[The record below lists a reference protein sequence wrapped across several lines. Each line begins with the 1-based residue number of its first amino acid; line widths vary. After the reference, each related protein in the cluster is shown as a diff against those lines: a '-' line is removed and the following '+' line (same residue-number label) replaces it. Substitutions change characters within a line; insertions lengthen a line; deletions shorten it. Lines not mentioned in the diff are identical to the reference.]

1 MDYNV
6 FRGSGWHTKVQDMA
20 IGDDALAA
28 AADAAAGRERE
39 LSVAQKRGSIVDDFH
54 RAWPNSGA
62 TLVPTDRFWD
72 RWWVCFPNETLPR
85 GWIGYGQHHSFAD
98 TTEDRYM
105 LYCLS
110 LDVYR
115 YRHGGNNERKHM
127 AFSTSFEGIIKR
139 AKKALIPLTTK
150 LVCYGHYDT
159 HCRSV
164 QDYISTKTKAVKEAY
179 KKVTGVEMGY
189 TSIKEVK
196 SWPLLQEFEHLQ
208 RTGHKWISSS
218 LQESVEKLVSS
229 VYDRANALANED
241 ADMVYVWSDQ
251 NKIKLLQL
259 GNCRVESVFKAN
271 LTSTAE
277 FSYDRI
283 EDLPDGLHGKISM
296 LQVVGDETFLPNVGT
311 RIGYGYFLV
320 GGES

>member
-6 FRGSGWHTKVQDMA
+6 FRGSGWHTKVQNMA
-20 IGDDALAA
+20 IGDEALAA

-39 LSVAQKRGSIVDDFH
+39 LSASQKRSGITDAFH

-62 TLVPTDRFWD
+62 TLVPYSGYYERF
-72 RWWVCFPNETLPR
+72 WVCFPNETLPR
-85 GWIGYGQHHSFAD
+85 GWIGYGHHHSFAD

-115 YRHGGNNERKHM
+115 YRHDANNERKHM

-179 KKVTGVEMGY
+179 KKVTGMDMSYG
-189 TSIKEVK
+189 SIKEVK

-218 LQESVEKLVSS
+218 LQESAEKLVSS
-229 VYDRANALANED
+229 VYDRENAIANED
-241 ADMVYVWSDQ
+241 SDMVYVWSDQ

-271 LTSTAE
+271 LTNTVE

-311 RIGYGYFLV
+311 RTGYGYFLV

>member
-6 FRGSGWHTKVQDMA
+6 FRGSSWRTKVQDMA

-39 LSVAQKRGSIVDDFH
+39 LSAAQKRGSIVDDFH

-62 TLVPTDRFWD
+62 ILVPYSDYHERF
-72 RWWVCFPNETLPR
+72 WVCFPNETLPR
-85 GWIGYGQHHSFAD
+85 GWIGYGHHHSFAD

-115 YRHGGNNERKHM
+115 YRHDANNERKHM

-164 QDYISTKTKAVKEAY
+164 RDYISTKTKAVQGAY
-179 KKVTGVEMGY
+179 KKVTGMGMSHG
-189 TSIKEVK
+189 SIEVK

-218 LQESVEKLVSS
+218 LQESAEKLVSS
-229 VYDRANALANED
+229 VYDRENAIANED

-259 GNCRVESVFKAN
+259 GSCRVESVFKAN
-271 LTSTAE
+271 LTNTVE

>member
-1 MDYNV
+1 
-6 FRGSGWHTKVQDMA
+6 MA
-20 IGDDALAA
+20 IGDDAMTA
-28 AADAAAGRERE
+28 AADAAAGRELE
-39 LSVAQKRGSIVDDFH
+39 LSPAQKRSGIIDGFH

-62 TLVPTDRFWD
+62 ILVPAHRFYDRF
-72 RWWVCFPNETLPR
+72 WVCFPNETLPR
-85 GWIGYGQHHSFAD
+85 GWIGYGHHHSFAD

-115 YRHGGNNERKHM
+115 YRHDANNERKHM

-164 QDYISTKTKAVKEAY
+164 QDYISTKTKTVQGAY
-179 KKVTGVEMGY
+179 KKVTGIDMSYG
-189 TSIKEVK
+189 SIKEVK

-218 LQESVEKLVSS
+218 LQESAEKLVSS
-229 VYDRANALANED
+229 VYDRENAIANED

-271 LTSTAE
+271 LTNTVE

>member
-1 MDYNV
+1 MNYNT
-6 FRGSGWHTKVQDMA
+6 FKGSGWHTKVQHWA
-20 IGDDALAA
+20 IGDDAIAA
-28 AADAAAGRERE
+28 AADAAAGCERE
-39 LSVAQKRGSIVDDFH
+39 LSAAQKRGSIVDAFH

-62 TLVPTDRFWD
+62 TLVPADKFWD

-85 GWIGYGQHHSFAD
+85 GWIGYGQHHSFAA

-179 KKVTGVEMGY
+179 KKVTGRDLGFDA
-189 TSIKEVK
+189 IPEVK
-196 SWPLLQEFEHLQ
+196 GWPLLQEFEHLQ

-229 VYDRANALANED
+229 VYDRANAIANED
-241 ADMVYVWSDQ
+241 ADMVYVWSVQ

-271 LTSTAE
+271 LTNTAE
-277 FSYDRI
+277 FLYDRI
-283 EDLPDGLHGKISM
+283 EDLPEGLHGKISM
-296 LQVVGDETFLPNVGT
+296 LQVVGNETFLPNVGT

>member
-1 MDYNV
+1 MDYNN

-28 AADAAAGRERE
+28 AADAVAGRERE
-39 LSVAQKRGSIVDDFH
+39 LNGAQKRSSIVDDFH
-54 RAWPNSGA
+54 KAWPNSGA
-62 TLVPTDRFWD
+62 TLVPADRFFD

-150 LVCYGHYDT
+150 LVCYGQYDT

-164 QDYISTKTKAVKEAY
+164 QDYISTKTKAVQGAF

-189 TSIKEVK
+189 SSIKEVK

-229 VYDRANALANED
+229 VYDRANAIANED

-271 LTSTAE
+271 LTDTEE

-283 EDLPDGLHGKISM
+283 EDLPDG
-296 LQVVGDETFLPNVGT
+296 Q
-311 RIGYGYFLV
+311 
-320 GGES
+320 

>member
-1 MDYNV
+1 
-6 FRGSGWHTKVQDMA
+6 
-20 IGDDALAA
+20 
-28 AADAAAGRERE
+28 
-39 LSVAQKRGSIVDDFH
+39 
-54 RAWPNSGA
+54 
-62 TLVPTDRFWD
+62 
-72 RWWVCFPNETLPR
+72 
-85 GWIGYGQHHSFAD
+85 
-98 TTEDRYM
+98 M

-150 LVCYGHYDT
+150 LLCYGHYDT

-164 QDYISTKTKAVKEAY
+164 QDYISTKTKAVREAY

-189 TSIKEVK
+189 GSIQEVK

-271 LTSTAE
+271 LTNTAE
-277 FSYDRI
+277 FLYDRI
-283 EDLPDGLHGKISM
+283 EDLPEGLHGKISM
-296 LQVVGDETFLPNVGT
+296 LQVVGNETFLPNVGT

>member
-39 LSVAQKRGSIVDDFH
+39 LSASQKRSGITDAFH

-62 TLVPTDRFWD
+62 TLVPYSDYYERF
-72 RWWVCFPNETLPR
+72 WVCFANETLPR
-85 GWIGYGQHHSFAD
+85 GWIGYGHHHSFAD

-115 YRHGGNNERKHM
+115 YRHDANNERKHM

-164 QDYISTKTKAVKEAY
+164 RDYISTKTKAVQGAY
-179 KKVTGVEMGY
+179 KKVTGMGMSHG
-189 TSIKEVK
+189 SIEVK

-218 LQESVEKLVSS
+218 LQESAEKLVSS
-229 VYDRANALANED
+229 VYDRENAIANED

-259 GNCRVESVFKAN
+259 GSCRVESVFKAN
-271 LTSTAE
+271 LTNTVE